1 MSSRKQL
8 VNFIEEILYSCDHD
22 SFRGGV
28 QYKKGENRITPK
40 DEVYWIIHD
49 EICPTDPT
57 AAPLTEWR
65 FRTRSYDRKNL
76 GRGDILTAFVYDLE
90 KNPKMERH
98 MKIDNVR
105 QFLCGTNDRYLVQV

>member
-8 VNFIEEILYSCDHD
+8 VSFIEEILSSCDHE

-28 QYKKGENRITPK
+28 EYKKGENRITPR

-49 EICPTDPT
+49 EIGDT
-57 AAPLTEWR
+57 PLTEWR

-76 GRGDILTAFVYDLE
+76 GRGDILTAFVYDNE
-90 KNPKMERH
+90 KNPKMKRH